1 MRKEYDEEKLRAI
14 SRGIGAPQGKG
25 PGEVASETRQAEKG
39 GDVRVAE
46 IRSPLP
52 QDHGAADDATSAG
65 GDDQG

>member
-1 MRKEYDEEKLRAI
+1 MRREYDEEKLRAI
-14 SRGIGAPQGKG
+14 SRGFGSPQGKG
-25 PGEVASETRQAEKG
+25 PDQVQSKTGQEEKG

-52 QDHGAADDATSAG
+52 QDHGAADDATSPS